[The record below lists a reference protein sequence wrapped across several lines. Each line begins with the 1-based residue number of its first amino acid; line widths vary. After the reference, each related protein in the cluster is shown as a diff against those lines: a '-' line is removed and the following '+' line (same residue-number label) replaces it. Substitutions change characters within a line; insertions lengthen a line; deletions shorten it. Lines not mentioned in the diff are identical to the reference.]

1 MSEAGW
7 RVDLAPVA
15 QRQLRKLPPNETAR
29 LRGPLLALGADSRP
43 PGAGPLAGTSFWRVR
58 VGDLRVIYAI
68 LDEARLDEAR
78 VFVVL
83 RVARRNESTYRR
95 TG

>member
-7 RVDLAPVA
+7 RVDLAPAA

-29 LRGPLLALGADSRP
+29 LRGPILVLGRDPRP
-43 PGAGPLAGTSFWRVR
+43 AGAGSRAGTGFWRLR

-68 LDEARLDEAR
+68 HEDTRA
-78 VFVVL
+78 VVVL
-83 RVARRNESTYRR
+83 RVARRNESMYRR
-95 TG
+95 ME

>member
-29 LRGPLLALGADSRP
+29 LQGPILALGHDPRP
-43 PGAGPLAGTSFWRVR
+43 PGAGPVAGTAFWRVR
-58 VGDLRVIYAI
+58 VGDVRVICAI
-68 LDEARLDEAR
+68 LDEAR
-78 VFVVL
+78 VVIIL

-95 TG
+95 IG

>member
-15 QRQLRKLPPNETAR
+15 QRQLRKLPPNQTAR
-29 LRGPLLALGADSRP
+29 LRGPLLALGANPRP
-43 PGAGPLAGTSFWRVR
+43 PGADPLAGTAFWRVR
-58 VGDLRVIYAI
+58 VGDVRVICAI
-68 LDEARLDEAR
+68 LDEAR

-95 TG
+95 IG